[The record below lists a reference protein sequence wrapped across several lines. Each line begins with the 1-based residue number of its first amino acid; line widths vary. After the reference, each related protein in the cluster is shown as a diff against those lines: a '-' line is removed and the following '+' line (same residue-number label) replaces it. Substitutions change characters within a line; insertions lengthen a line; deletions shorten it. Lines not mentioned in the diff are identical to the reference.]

1 MTNNLSVCYVIMS
14 SQRLTALKRRVYKYY
29 KFTILSLPT
38 VTFSKGERDFLS
50 KNEACRIATCHD
62 AVPHVVPVTYV
73 FDNDTFFIA
82 TDYKTRKCENI
93 KHNNMVA
100 LVVDVYGSIDN
111 KAVCVQGVAEII
123 ERGQEF
129 ARLYNMFYDRFEWV
143 RRDPWK
149 EGEAPFIKVLPT
161 NKVSWGLN

>member
-1 MTNNLSVCYVIMS
+1 MS

-29 KFTILSLPT
+29 KFTVLSLAR
-38 VTFSKGERDFLS
+38 VTFSKAEKDFLNN
-50 KNEACRIATCHD
+50 NEVCRIATCHD
-62 AVPHVVPVTYV
+62 EVPHVVPVSYV

-82 TDYKTRKCENI
+82 SDYETRKYENI

-100 LVVDVYGSIDN
+100 LAVDVYGSIDN
-111 KAVCVQGVAEII
+111 KAVCVQGMAEII
-123 ERGQEF
+123 ERGHEF
-129 ARLYNMFYDRFEWV
+129 ERLYKMFYDRFEWV